1 MNVIYFLYLKNVV
14 LIGFVLFLMLF
25 ARLNFFLFI
34 GCQMSSNIRIPV
46 TLLTAPAPWAL
57 KTNVSVS

>member
-25 ARLNFFLFI
+25 ASLNFFLFM
-34 GCQMSSNIRIPV
+34 GCQINCNIRLPV

-57 KTNVSVS
+57 RTYVSVS